1 MRISSFSRIL
11 PVLGAAAMIGCGYSF
26 TQSLKPDT
34 GNLSEIKTVA
44 VAPFGNLSTSDEAGD
59 VVSEMLTQ
67 AVLGKG
73 KYKVIRSA
81 HLAMNLKEVF
91 KQERLILDREQ
102 AVRIGR
108 AFKADAVLYG
118 TVTEYWY
125 LEERKYQ
132 PAPEREPAIGV
143 NARLVDVRSGVV
155 IGVASVSRTGGVMVH
170 PFTKD
175 EKKMEKIARRVSREV
190 VDELFTGKVRVPKGK
205 PPAAGEKK

>member
-1 MRISSFSRIL
+1 
-11 PVLGAAAMIGCGYSF
+11 MIGCGYSF

>member
-1 MRISSFSRIL
+1 
-11 PVLGAAAMIGCGYSF
+11 MIGCGYSF

-67 AVLGKG
+67 ADLGKG
-73 KYKVIRSA
+73 KYKVIRSS
-81 HLAMNLKEVF
+81 HLAMNLMEVF

-118 TVTEYWY
+118 TVTEYWH
-125 LEERKYQ
+125 LEERRYQ